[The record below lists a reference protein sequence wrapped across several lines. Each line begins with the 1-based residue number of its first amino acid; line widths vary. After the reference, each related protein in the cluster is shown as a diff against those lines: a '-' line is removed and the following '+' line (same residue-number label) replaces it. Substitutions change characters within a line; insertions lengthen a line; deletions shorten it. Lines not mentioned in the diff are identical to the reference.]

1 MKPDNKGHTLFD
13 EVALMNDINAACAA
27 AMSIEQTRTQSTPA
41 STIEERLAIL
51 TSLHTR
57 GLIDEADLIRRKKEI
72 LDGI

>member
-1 MKPDNKGHTLFD
+1 
-13 EVALMNDINAACAA
+13 MNDINAACAA

-41 STIEERLAIL
+41 STIAERLAIL

-57 GLIDEADLIRRKKEI
+57 GLIDEADLIRRKNET